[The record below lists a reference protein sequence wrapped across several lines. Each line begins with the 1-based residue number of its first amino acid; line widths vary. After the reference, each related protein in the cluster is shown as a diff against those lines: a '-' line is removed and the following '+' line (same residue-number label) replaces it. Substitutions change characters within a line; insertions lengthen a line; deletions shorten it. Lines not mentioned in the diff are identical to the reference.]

1 MRRRQ
6 AVRCLDVIV
15 GDLFGSGE
23 LAEKIRK
30 EMYSI
35 PPLLSAV

>member
-1 MRRRQ
+1 M
-6 AVRCLDVIV
+6 VRYLAVIV
-15 GDLFGSGE
+15 GDMLGGGGE

-30 EMYSI
+30 EMYPI